1 MVRTAHPLFTFHSP
15 LIFGV
20 HVSGS
25 SSPIT
30 IAIIIA
36 FMGWILYRRGRRMVG
51 RQKVKARSLLIRA
64 AIYLAIGVLV
74 GAAIINRLVS
84 LEDALLGL
92 AIGLLA
98 AWVGLRLTS
107 FERAGED
114 VFYKP
119 NTYLGLGI
127 LVLLIARI
135 VYRFAVT
142 LPQLQQVQ
150 QSAGGNPFAAYGSS
164 PIALILLFMYLGYYL
179 FYNLAV
185 LTKARALRAAS

>member
-1 MVRTAHPLFTFHSP
+1 
-15 LIFGV
+15 
-20 HVSGS
+20 VSGS